1 MVGRG
6 PKRSKSA
13 DSVVEESIASSSYTL
28 EQVATHISAGD
39 CWMVIN
45 RKVGG
50 DENALCHHRCQIL
63 RVRRAG
69 RLSSIC
75 PDADR

>member
-28 EQVATHISAGD
+28 EQVATHNSAGD

-50 DENALCHHRCQIL
+50 DYYVLSHHRCQIPS
-63 RVRRAG
+63 VRG
-69 RLSSIC
+69 L
-75 PDADR
+75 PGG

>member
-13 DSVVEESIASSSYTL
+13 DSVVEESIASSSYSL
-28 EQVATHISAGD
+28 EQVATHNSAGD

-50 DENALCHHRCQIL
+50 DWNALYDHCCQISS
-63 RVRRAG
+63 VRPAG
-69 RLSSIC
+69 RLVSSC
-75 PDADR
+75 PGADQ

>member
-13 DSVVEESIASSSYTL
+13 DSVVEDSIASSSYSL
-28 EQVATHISAGD
+28 EQVATHNSAGD

-50 DENALCHHRCQIL
+50 D
-63 RVRRAG
+63 
-69 RLSSIC
+69 
-75 PDADR
+75 